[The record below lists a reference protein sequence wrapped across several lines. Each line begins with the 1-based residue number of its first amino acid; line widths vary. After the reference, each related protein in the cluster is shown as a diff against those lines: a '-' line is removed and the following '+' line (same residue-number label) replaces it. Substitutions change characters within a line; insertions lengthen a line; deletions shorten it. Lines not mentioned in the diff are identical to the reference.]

1 MFIKKVPSSVILG
14 VMLLAVTSCA
24 TQESL
29 KDYAT
34 KEEMSALRAE
44 LMAEIRRAE
53 ESAQAAEKIAA
64 ASAASAKTAAAD
76 ARSASEKADAIF
88 RKSVR
93 K

>member
-1 MFIKKVPSSVILG
+1 MFIKRVSSSVILG
-14 VMLLAVTSCA
+14 VMLLAVASCA

-29 KDYAT
+29 KGYAT
-34 KEEMSALRAE
+34 KEELSALRAE
-44 LMAEIRRAE
+44 LMEEIRK
-53 ESAQAAEKIAA
+53 AQDSAA

>member
-1 MFIKKVPSSVILG
+1 MSINAMLSSVILG
-14 VMLLAVTSCA
+14 VMLLAGTGCATRDDLHGYA
-24 TQESL
+24 TQEEL
-29 KDYAT
+29 A
-34 KEEMSALRAE
+34 ALRAE
-44 LMAEIRRAE
+44 LMAEIRKAQ
-53 ESAQAAEKIAA
+53 ESAA